1 MQRNNRL
8 YLVGSGRLFLFIILK
23 DKNDESEKI
32 NDQRAEG
39 KKHFDGYVH
48 PITSPSYETSGKVK

>member
-48 PITSPSYETSGKVK
+48 LPDLSGDHLPSV